1 MIGISLRERSYFPN
15 HIDLD
20 EFILDFCNREIN
32 AWEMQKKYT
41 ITPRQY
47 RLVARYLKE
56 EKQVKPYKY
65 KSPQRKYIYRDK
77 YGSYI
82 VKKRVGGVFKH
93 FGSFRKLDDAI
104 RVRDKLKEVDWD
116 ESKVVL

>member
-1 MIGISLRERSYFPN
+1 MIGISLRDKSYFPE

-20 EFILDFCNREIN
+20 GFILDFSNKQIN
-32 AWEMQKKYT
+32 AWEMQKKYR

-56 EKQVKPYKY
+56 EKSVRPYKY

-82 VKKRVGGVFKH
+82 VKKRVNGVFKH
-93 FGSFRKLDDAI
+93 FGSFRKLEEAI
-104 RVRDKLKEVDWD
+104 SVRDKLK
-116 ESKVVL
+116 